1 MEAEPD
7 GMRNDLA
14 PREADAGQRPS
25 GRFYEPA
32 KRLVDVALS
41 TLALALLSPLLV
53 LVSAAIRLDSPG
65 PVLFRQARA
74 GRYGRMFVMYKFRT
88 MRLGAEQERSAVMEL
103 SKHEPPDLK
112 IEDDPRITR
121 VGAFLRIWS
130 VDEIPNLLN
139 VLRGE
144 MSLVGPRP
152 TSWGPEGYEPW
163 QLPRLAVR
171 PGVTGLWQVMGR
183 GDLDFRERVKL
194 DLLYIQKRSLRL
206 DLWIL
211 WRTVLAVLSR
221 QGAY

>member
-1 MEAEPD
+1 MRPNRAPQGGGAERWP
-7 GMRNDLA
+7 
-14 PREADAGQRPS
+14 P
-25 GRFYEPA
+25 GRFYEPT
-32 KRLVDVALS
+32 KRLVDVGLS
-41 TLALALLSPLLV
+41 VLALALLSPLLLV
-53 LVSAAIRLDSPG
+53 VSAAIWLDSPG

-74 GRYGRMFVMYKFRT
+74 GRYGQMFVMYKFRT
-88 MRLGAEQERSAVMEL
+88 MRAGAEHERSAVMEL

-112 IEDDPRITR
+112 IEDDPRTTR
-121 VGAFLRIWS
+121 VGAFLRTWS

-139 VLRGE
+139 VLRGD

-183 GDLDFRERVKL
+183 GDLDFRQRVRL
-194 DLLYIQKRSLRL
+194 DLLYIEKRSLRV

-211 WRTVLAVLSR
+211 WRTVSAVLSR